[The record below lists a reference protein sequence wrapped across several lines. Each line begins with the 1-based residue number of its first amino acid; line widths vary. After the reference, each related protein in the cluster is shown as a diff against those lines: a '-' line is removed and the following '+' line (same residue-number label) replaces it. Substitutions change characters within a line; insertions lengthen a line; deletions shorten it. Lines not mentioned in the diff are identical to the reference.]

1 MNIIEEYAASIEKLD
16 EEKILKFR
24 KHWDS
29 LFHVTGSLGE
39 LEEISI
45 RICAILNTLPQSI
58 DKKASLV
65 MCADNGIYEANVSS
79 SPKVLTKLLAT
90 QMGEGKCAMSVI
102 SKSAGADVFVYDL
115 GIENFQENKNVI
127 NKRISNGTK
136 NFLIED
142 AMTYQEAIKSIE
154 IGIDEAEK
162 LIKKGYQILGTGELG
177 MANTTTSSIIIKAF
191 TGLNHKEIVGL
202 GSGVDS
208 IQLDNKLN
216 AVKNGLNLR
225 KPNLDDP
232 IDVLAKVGGY
242 DIGAMAGVFLASAK
256 NNIPAVIDGIISAS
270 AALLAY
276 KINPNVKDYLFA
288 SHNAREKG
296 AKVALD
302 YIGLKGPLDLNMR
315 LGEGT
320 GCPVFFKLVDTGI
333 DCMNNMTSFE
343 EVNFGNYAINIRDK
357 DERDF

>member
-1 MNIIEEYAASIEKLD
+1 MNTIEVYASQIEELEESKLM
-16 EEKILKFR
+16 KYR
-24 KHWDS
+24 NHWDS
-29 LFHVTGSLGE
+29 LLHVTGSLGE

-45 RICAILNTLPQSI
+45 RVCAILDELPESL

-79 SPKVLTKLLAT
+79 SPRVLTRLLAT
-90 QMGEGKCAMSVI
+90 QMSQGKCAMNAI
-102 SKSAGADVFVYDL
+102 SKSAGADVFIYDL
-115 GIENFQENKNVI
+115 GIEGLEENNNII

-136 NFLIED
+136 NFMEED
-142 AMTYQEAIKSIE
+142 AMTYEEAIRSIE
-154 IGIDEAEK
+154 VGIEEAEK
-162 LIKKGYQILGTGELG
+162 LIKDGYRILGTGELG

-191 TGLNHKEIVGL
+191 TGADCRDIVGL

-208 IQLDNKLN
+208 IQLKNKLH
-216 AVKNGLNLR
+216 AVNSGLDIRKANL
-225 KPNLDDP
+225 KDP

-256 NNIPAVIDGIISAS
+256 NKIPSVIDGIISAS

-276 KINPNVKDYLFA
+276 QINTKVKDYMFA
-288 SHNAREKG
+288 SHKAKEKG
-296 AKVALD
+296 AKLALD
-302 YIGLKGPLDLNMR
+302 YIGLNGPLDLKMR

-320 GCPVFFKLVDTGI
+320 GCPVFFKLIDIGI

-343 EVNFGNYAINIRDK
+343 EVNFGNHAVNIRDK
-357 DERDF
+357 NEADF